1 MVSRADPPE
10 KPLSQSYLSWGD
22 MVEAIAQEGHGAADR
37 DKVLTAAD
45 YQQAEMTIFQIV
57 QVEFFP
63 EKIRLLK
70 AGKAVFRSSRLFTLS
85 PELDPGEGIIQVG
98 GRLQHAEGLDP
109 TFNHPIVLDPL
120 HPATKRLLL
129 IQDYDA
135 RLCHPVDGP

>member
-1 MVSRADPPE
+1 MCRVVSRADPPE

-70 AGKAVFRSSRLFTLS
+70 AGKAEVVVFLLCPPNLTLARESYRLGEDFSTLK
-85 PELDPGEGIIQVG
+85 G
-98 GRLQHAEGLDP
+98 
-109 TFNHPIVLDPL
+109 
-120 HPATKRLLL
+120 
-129 IQDYDA
+129 
-135 RLCHPVDGP
+135 